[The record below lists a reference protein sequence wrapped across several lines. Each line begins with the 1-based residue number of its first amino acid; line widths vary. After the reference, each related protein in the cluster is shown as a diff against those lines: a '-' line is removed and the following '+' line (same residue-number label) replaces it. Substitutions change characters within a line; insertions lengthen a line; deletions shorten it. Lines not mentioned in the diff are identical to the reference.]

1 MKKEMK
7 KNMRNERFL
16 LISNEENLI
25 NNKKNKRKYN

>member
-1 MKKEMK
+1 MK
-7 KNMRNERFL
+7 KNTRNERFL

>member
-1 MKKEMK
+1 MK